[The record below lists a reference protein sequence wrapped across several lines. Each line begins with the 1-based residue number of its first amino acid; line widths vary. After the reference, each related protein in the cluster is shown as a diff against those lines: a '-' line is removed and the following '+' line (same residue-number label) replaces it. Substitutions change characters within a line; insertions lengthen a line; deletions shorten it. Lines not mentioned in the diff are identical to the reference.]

1 MSQLSKVA
9 KHLRR
14 NTEGAGISVR
24 KLAHLARIPRED
36 VSKRIYDLR
45 EEGKT
50 IYTNSRIVR
59 GKRTTFYRLAA

>member
-14 NTEGAGISVR
+14 NNTGAGISVR
-24 KLAHLARIPRED
+24 KLAHLARVPRAT
-36 VSKRIYDLR
+36 VAKRVFDLR

-50 IYTNSRIVR
+50 IYTNTRYVN
-59 GKRTTFYRLAA
+59 GKRTTFYRMAS